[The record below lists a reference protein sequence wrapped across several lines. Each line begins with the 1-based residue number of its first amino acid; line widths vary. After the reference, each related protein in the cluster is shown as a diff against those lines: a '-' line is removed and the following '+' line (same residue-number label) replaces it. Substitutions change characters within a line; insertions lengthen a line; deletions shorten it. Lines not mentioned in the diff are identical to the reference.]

1 MHRRS
6 CTLILALLTSTV
18 IVLAGNGRDD
28 VPVTTFLDL
37 GASPELR
44 CVGEVIRDG
53 SFAGSCV
60 MLDSLHVLSAAHV
73 FLDSEREPDT
83 IIQGEQMIIVF
94 VPKNIRPTASKN
106 LAVVFGADTIQ
117 IASFELHPD
126 YLASTRNKA
135 DIVMLTLQRPIR
147 EITPAIVLKDHVTA
161 NTDGLIVGC
170 GPVGSASSNERS
182 RKGRCAGWNVIDSV
196 SSTLL
201 WCDMDHPQ
209 RSDLSLMGSAT
220 PHAYEY
226 CTTGGDSGG
235 GIFVMRDNTFMLAGI
250 VSGTAYN
257 PSSVTKH
264 GAYGGEMRFTR
275 IDAYLPWIRS
285 TSRSR

>member
-1 MHRRS
+1 M
-6 CTLILALLTSTV
+6 LLALLTSTAMA
-18 IVLAGNGRDD
+18 LAGNGRDD

-37 GASPELR
+37 GTAPELR

-60 MLDSLHVLSAAHV
+60 LIDSLHVLSAAHV

-83 IIQGEQMIIVF
+83 IQQGEQMIIVF
-94 VPKNIRPTASKN
+94 VPKNIRPTASKD
-106 LAVVFGADTIQ
+106 LAVVVGTDTIQ

-126 YLASTRNKA
+126 YLASSRSKA
-135 DIVMLTLQRPIR
+135 DLVVLTLQRPIQ
-147 EITPAIVLKDHVTA
+147 EITPAIVLKDHVLA

-201 WCDMDHPQ
+201 WCDMDHPL

-235 GIFVMRDNTFMLAGI
+235 GIFVKRDNTFMLAGI

-257 PSSVTKH
+257 PSNVTKH

-275 IDAYLPWIRS
+275 IDVYVPWIQS
-285 TSRSR
+285 TTR